1 MPIVTVAPL
10 TLVPVTIFVT
20 VPLNVVLVVGDV
32 AGVGVGDT
40 GVVELSPPQDI
51 DSAPTAATLTKCT
64 NLLMGFTPQFSLALD
79 NV

>member
-32 AGVGVGDT
+32 SGVVVVVGAAGVD
-40 GVVELSPPQDI
+40 ELPPQDI
-51 DSAPTAATLTKCT
+51 DSTPTT
-64 NLLMGFTPQFSLALD
+64 NRPIAHGLLLMT
-79 NV
+79 

>member
-1 MPIVTVAPL
+1 M
-10 TLVPVTIFVT
+10 FFT
-20 VPLNVVLVVGDV
+20 VPLNVTLVVEPVGDV
-32 AGVGVGDT
+32 VVVIVGDT

>member
-32 AGVGVGDT
+32 AGVVVVVGAAGVD
-40 GVVELSPPQDI
+40 ELPPQDI
-51 DSAPTAATLTKCT
+51 DSTPTT
-64 NLLMGFTPQFSLALD
+64 NRPIAHGLLRRT
-79 NV
+79 

>member
-32 AGVGVGDT
+32 AGVVVVVGAAGVD
-40 GVVELSPPQDI
+40 ELPPQDI
-51 DSAPTAATLTKCT
+51 DSTPTT
-64 NLLMGFTPQFSLALD
+64 NRPIPHGLLRIT
-79 NV
+79 

>member
-32 AGVGVGDT
+32 AGVVVVVGAAGVD
-40 GVVELSPPQDI
+40 ELPPQDI
-51 DSAPTAATLTKCT
+51 DSTPTT
-64 NLLMGFTPQFSLALD
+64 NRPIAHGLLRTT
-79 NV
+79 

>member
-32 AGVGVGDT
+32 AGVVVVVGAAGVD
-40 GVVELSPPQDI
+40 ELPPQDI
-51 DSAPTAATLTKCT
+51 DSTPTTNRPIAHRLLLTT
-64 NLLMGFTPQFSLALD
+64 
-79 NV
+79 